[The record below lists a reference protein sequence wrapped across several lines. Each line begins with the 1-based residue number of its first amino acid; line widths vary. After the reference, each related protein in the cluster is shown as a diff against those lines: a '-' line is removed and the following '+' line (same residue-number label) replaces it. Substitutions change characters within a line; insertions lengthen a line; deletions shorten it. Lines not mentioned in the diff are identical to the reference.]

1 MALATY
7 VRARSALLGVA
18 VIVAAVAF
26 AGGPVVA
33 AKTTLTV
40 YTAVEADDL
49 KKYAARFNE
58 DHPDLEIK
66 WVRDSTGVITAKLLA
81 EKANPQADVIW
92 GLAATSLLVLKP
104 EGMLVPYAPKGLERL
119 DTQFRDKDNPP
130 AWVGM
135 DAWVAALCFN
145 TVEAQKKNL
154 PKPASWK
161 DLIKPVYKGTI
172 VMPNPASSGTGFLDV
187 TSWIQ
192 LFGEAEGWKYMDA
205 LHQNIGVYT
214 HSGSKPCT
222 MAGAGEYPI
231 GISFEFRAARQ
242 KNQGAPIDIVIP
254 SEGSGDAEG
263 RAYLRIE
270 RLTKQFGAF
279 TALADISLEIH
290 EGEFVCFLG
299 PSGCGKTT
307 LLRAIAGLEI
317 QTSGRIEQAG
327 RDISALPPSKRDFG
341 IVFQSYA
348 LFPNLTAAANV
359 AYGLENT
366 RAPKVQVA
374 ARVRELLDM
383 IGMGEQ
389 GGKYPA
395 QLSGGQQQRVALA

>member
-1 MALATY
+1 MAHGTL
-7 VRARSALLGVA
+7 VRLGAVLVCVA
-18 VIVAAVAF
+18 I
-26 AGGPVVA
+26 VVA
-33 AKTTLTV
+33 AIGFASTTVRAAKATLNV

-58 DHPDLEIK
+58 DHPDIEIK

-161 DLIKPVYKGTI
+161 DLTKPVYKGTI

-187 TSWIQ
+187 TSWLQ

-231 GISFEFRAARQ
+231 GVSFEFRAARQ
-242 KNQGAPIDIVIP
+242 KRQGAPIDIVFP
-254 SEGSGDAEG
+254 SEGSGWDMEATAIVKG
-263 RAYLRIE
+263 
-270 RLTKQFGAF
+270 TKN
-279 TALADISLEIH
+279 LE
-290 EGEFVCFLG
+290 
-299 PSGCGKTT
+299 SART
-307 LLRAIAGLEI
+307 LLDWSVSDKAMKLYNEGYAVVAI
-317 QTSGRIEQAG
+317 SKMSKPIEF
-327 RDISALPPSKRDFG
+327 LPDNMLQHMIKNDFEW
-341 IVFQSYA
+341 
-348 LFPNLTAAANV
+348 AAKNRKAILDKWQERYN
-359 AYGLENT
+359 AKSE
-366 RAPKVQVA
+366 PK
-374 ARVRELLDM
+374 
-383 IGMGEQ
+383 
-389 GGKYPA
+389 K
-395 QLSGGQQQRVALA
+395 

>member
-1 MALATY
+1 MAHRTL
-7 VRARSALLGVA
+7 VGFRSAALGVA
-18 VIVAAVAF
+18 AVLVVGL
-26 AGGPVVA
+26 AGSAG

-58 DHPDLEIK
+58 DHADIEIK

-104 EGMLVPYAPKGLERL
+104 EGLLLPYAPKGLDKL

-130 AWVGM
+130 TWVGM

-161 DLIKPVYKGTI
+161 DLTKPVYKGTV

-187 TSWIQ
+187 TSWLQ

-231 GISFEFRAARQ
+231 GVSFEFRAARQ
-242 KNQGAPIDIVIP
+242 KKQGAPIDIVFP
-254 SEGSGDAEG
+254 SEGSGWDMEATAIVKG
-263 RAYLRIE
+263 
-270 RLTKQFGAF
+270 TKN
-279 TALADISLEIH
+279 LEAA
-290 EGEFVCFLG
+290 
-299 PSGCGKTT
+299 KT
-307 LLRAIAGLEI
+307 LLDWSVGEKAMKLYNEGYAVVAISKMSKAVEFLPDNMLQHMIKNDFEWAALNRAKILAEW
-317 QTSGRIEQAG
+317 E
-327 RDISALPPSKRDFG
+327 KR
-341 IVFQSYA
+341 
-348 LFPNLTAAANV
+348 
-359 AYGLENT
+359 YGAKSE
-366 RAPKVQVA
+366 PK
-374 ARVRELLDM
+374 
-383 IGMGEQ
+383 
-389 GGKYPA
+389 K
-395 QLSGGQQQRVALA
+395 